1 MNSQRTKFS
10 TRYSTWAGF
19 CALAVAASAAAPST
33 ALAQGSPA
41 PVFPSLLD
49 IHEVKLGTWA
59 EYTLTMSNGQMKQR
73 MAIVGR
79 DEKNTTMEMT
89 VEGGPVGAMGP
100 MLMQLLV
107 PRDPKQGG
115 KPAGVILQLGK
126 NQPMQMPPDHPMA
139 PKESFHRLDAKDLK
153 SKPETIKVPAGSF
166 SAQSYTQTRG
176 DQEAVTWLSPKAPP
190 LGLVKM
196 ESKTAMGP
204 VKVELVKQGQGARS
218 ALIGKPVPFDQN
230 LFMQQAMAGMSG
242 AQGGPKNAKK

>member
-1 MNSQRTKFS
+1 MNRQRTKFS
-10 TRYSTWAGF
+10 TPYSIWTVF
-19 CALAVAASAAAPST
+19 CALVVTAGAWTPST

-59 EYTLTMSNGQMKQR
+59 EYALTMTNGQMQQR

-79 DEKNTTMEMT
+79 DEKNTIVEMT
-89 VEGGPVGAMGP
+89 VQGGPVGAMGP

-139 PKESFHRLDAKDLK
+139 PKESFHRLDAKELK
-153 SKPETIKVPAGSF
+153 GKPEMIKVPAGSF
-166 SAQSYTQTRG
+166 SA
-176 DQEAVTWLSPKAPP
+176 
-190 LGLVKM
+190 
-196 ESKTAMGP
+196 
-204 VKVELVKQGQGARS
+204 
-218 ALIGKPVPFDQN
+218 
-230 LFMQQAMAGMSG
+230 
-242 AQGGPKNAKK
+242 